1 MTITSLI
8 LYNEKLMIRNKV
20 DRPKTV
26 FHLAT
31 ENKKFILVKI
41 PYLNHNKKALC
52 DWIVSVPK
60 LLWK

>member
-8 LYNEKLMIRNKV
+8 LYNETLMIRNKV

-41 PYLNHNKKALC
+41 PYLNQNKKALC
-52 DWIVSVPK
+52 D
-60 LLWK
+60 